1 MEAQYIH
8 GTLNR
13 KLQLLGLLVLLLA
26 LALVYS
32 YLIPHILT
40 SNAGNDILTITY
52 INMLITV
59 VLLPAYIVAVLYCYR
74 FGNKVR
80 ISQQYP
86 PPDSEMPFT
95 IKVVNGKKALIQ
107 AYASY
112 GVSLMIMLHVMA
124 SLSHEIYMAIILKGN
139 S

>member
-8 GTLNR
+8 GTLKR
-13 KLQLLGLLVLLLA
+13 KLQLLGFLVLLLA

-52 INMLITV
+52 INILITV
-59 VLLPAYIVAVLYCYR
+59 VLLPAYIVAALYCYR

-80 ISQQYP
+80 VSRQYP
-86 PPDSEMPFT
+86 APDSEMPFT
-95 IKVVNGKKALIQ
+95 TKVVIGKKALVQ

-112 GVSLMIMLHVMA
+112 GMSLIIMLHVM
-124 SLSHEIYMAIILKGN
+124 SKLSHEIYMAITLKGIN
-139 S
+139 